1 MECQILR
8 KRPLR
13 LSLSANPY
21 RCPSEFQPA
30 VSKMNFY
37 SCAFFAIRGPKKTQK
52 LSPFS
57 ESNHRGTEA
66 QRHRGTEAQRCKRET
81 DYSLYLCASPCLR
94 GSFFRFRGLVDCLG
108 RSLPRQSS
116 D

>member
-66 QRHRGTEAQRCKRET
+66 QRHRGAKEKRIT
-81 DYSLYLCASPCLR
+81 LCISVPLR
-94 GSFFRFRGLVDCLG
+94 VSVVHFFGFAAL
-108 RSLPRQSS
+108 
-116 D
+116 